1 MSDIDWDQFSS
12 GGTFIKFD
20 TKGVTVTGTITAMR
34 VGTNYNQDGSVIILD
49 LDTADGL
56 RSVSCGQANL
66 RAQITALRPSVGD
79 DITITYTKDE
89 KAALGT
95 KKIFTIKHDTGAKAP
110 F

>member
-20 TKGVTVTGTITAMR
+20 TKGVTVTGTITAVR
-34 VGTNYNQDGSVIILD
+34 VGTDYNQNECIVID
-49 LDTADGL
+49 LDTKDGL
-56 RSVSCGQANL
+56 RTVTCGQANL

-79 DITITYTKDE
+79 DLTITYTGDE